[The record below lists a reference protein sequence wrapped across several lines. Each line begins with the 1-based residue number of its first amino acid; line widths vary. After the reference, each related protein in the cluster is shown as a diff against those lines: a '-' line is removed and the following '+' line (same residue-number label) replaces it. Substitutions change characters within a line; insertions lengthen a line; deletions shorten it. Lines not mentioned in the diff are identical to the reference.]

1 MARPKSEDKKQALL
15 EAATAAFAQSGIA
28 ASTSAIARSAGVAE
42 GTLFRYFATKDELLN
57 ELYLAIKLRLVRTMI
72 AGLDPDEKRPK
83 ENARNIWNS
92 YIDWGVRNPMEH
104 KAIRRMALS
113 ERITD
118 ETRRQVKESFPE
130 LNEMCQLSVKE
141 IFLSEAYRAFGD
153 ALFLSLAETTIEFAS
168 HDPQRA
174 REIIALGVAYFISAL
189 YAPRLIARYS
199 MGRIL
204 LTGLAVQIAGL
215 LLLCATFSRF
225 GVATSA
231 LTLVPATALIGY
243 GQALIVNSF
252 YRIGMRDISAS
263 DAGAGSAILST
274 LQQATLGLGPAILGS
289 LFLALA
295 RRGGGNYPQALI
307 DFLLVEVAMML
318 LLGAIALWLRH
329 HLNRQPATVAS

>member
-168 HDPQRA
+168 HDQQSA
-174 REIIALGVAYFISAL
+174 REIMASVLKPCGT
-189 YAPRLIARYS
+189 P
-199 MGRIL
+199 
-204 LTGLAVQIAGL
+204 
-215 LLLCATFSRF
+215 C
-225 GVATSA
+225 
-231 LTLVPATALIGY
+231 
-243 GQALIVNSF
+243 
-252 YRIGMRDISAS
+252 MRRTPN
-263 DAGAGSAILST
+263 DAGNTASLRSPYRPDLPVYRT
-274 LQQATLGLGPAILGS
+274 L
-289 LFLALA
+289 LALWA
-295 RRGGGNYPQALI
+295 GVRC
-307 DFLLVEVAMML
+307 V
-318 LLGAIALWLRH
+318 
-329 HLNRQPATVAS
+329 

>member
-153 ALFLSLAETTIEFAS
+153 ALFLSLAETTTPATIRSAPGRLS
-168 HDPQRA
+168 P
-174 REIIALGVAYFISAL
+174 SAL
-189 YAPRLIARYS
+189 KPC
-199 MGRIL
+199 G
-204 LTGLAVQIAGL
+204 TP
-215 LLLCATFSRF
+215 C
-225 GVATSA
+225 
-231 LTLVPATALIGY
+231 
-243 GQALIVNSF
+243 
-252 YRIGMRDISAS
+252 MRRTHN
-263 DAGAGSAILST
+263 DAGNTASLRSPYRPDLPVYRT
-274 LQQATLGLGPAILGS
+274 L
-289 LFLALA
+289 LALWA
-295 RRGGGNYPQALI
+295 RVRR
-307 DFLLVEVAMML
+307 V
-318 LLGAIALWLRH
+318 
-329 HLNRQPATVAS
+329 

>member
-174 REIIALGVAYFISAL
+174 REIIALGFEAMWHAL
-189 YAPRLIARYS
+189 HEADAKAANHK
-199 MGRIL
+199 GRTFFADMHRKELKDDDQWMAKQVYLNVGNFL
-204 LTGLAVQIAGL
+204 L
-215 LLLCATFSRF
+215 
-225 GVATSA
+225 GVAA
-231 LTLVPATALIGY
+231 MGLDAVPIEG
-243 GQALIVNSF
+243 VDF
-252 YRIGMRDISAS
+252 
-263 DAGAGSAILST
+263 AILDEEFDLKAQGYTS
-274 LQQATLGLGPAILGS
+274 LVVVRVGHHSVEDFNATLPKSRL
-289 LFLALA
+289 
-295 RRGGGNYPQALI
+295 PQSTTI
-307 DFLLVEVAMML
+307 TE
-318 LLGAIALWLRH
+318 I
-329 HLNRQPATVAS
+329 

>member
-92 YIDWGVRNPMEH
+92 YIDWGVR
-104 KAIRRMALS
+104 
-113 ERITD
+113 ITD

-174 REIIALGVAYFISAL
+174 REIIALGFEAMWHAL
-189 YAPRLIARYS
+189 HEA
-199 MGRIL
+199 
-204 LTGLAVQIAGL
+204 
-215 LLLCATFSRF
+215 
-225 GVATSA
+225 
-231 LTLVPATALIGY
+231 
-243 GQALIVNSF
+243 
-252 YRIGMRDISAS
+252 
-263 DAGAGSAILST
+263 DA
-274 LQQATLGLGPAILGS
+274 
-289 LFLALA
+289 
-295 RRGGGNYPQALI
+295 
-307 DFLLVEVAMML
+307 
-318 LLGAIALWLRH
+318 
-329 HLNRQPATVAS
+329 